1 MTTVSFDPIT
11 ATPEALDLFLAEQK
25 SLCPCGPDDGWT
37 CNHEDGE
44 LPRFP
49 EFQEKCPCPR
59 YCVAYEYSDEGDW
72 QLCGPCSTNWDRESN
87 VMGAHGDW
95 CENCQGR
102 NWKPDITEAKLW
114 PYIQLVNRYGPKF
127 LADTM
132 RGVDGRIYFG
142 WRIYNGAGATALEA
156 MKRALA
162 ARVVAEQA
170 SP

>member
-1 MTTVSFDPIT
+1 MTKKVITKVSFDPTI

-44 LPRFP
+44 VPRFP

-72 QLCGPCSTNWDRESN
+72 ELCGKCSANWDRESSLL
-87 VMGAHGDW
+87 GADGEW

-114 PYIQLVNRYGPKF
+114 PYIQLVNRHGPKF
-127 LADTM
+127 IAYIEGSDPLSQCCS
-132 RGVDGRIYFG
+132 GF
-142 WRIYNGAGATALEA
+142 GATALEA

-162 ARVVAEQA
+162 EMVLDEQA
-170 SP
+170 IP